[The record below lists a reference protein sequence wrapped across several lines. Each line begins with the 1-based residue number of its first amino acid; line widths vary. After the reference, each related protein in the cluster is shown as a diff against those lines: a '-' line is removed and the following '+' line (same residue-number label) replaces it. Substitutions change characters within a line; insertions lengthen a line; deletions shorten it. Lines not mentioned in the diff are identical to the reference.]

1 MSAIQLTPAET
12 YQYCPIRNVLSR
24 FGDKWS
30 LLILS
35 TIYQSK
41 DNCLRFSDLKRQMED
56 CSSKMLSQT
65 LRNLEQNR
73 LISRHQYPEIP
84 PRVEY
89 SLTPIGL
96 SLMPVIENLITWATE
111 HFQEIVS
118 AWSFQPV
125 FLLSRPTIAPTQ
137 TEAFLGWRLQGEI
150 RIIREF
156 FLWLS

>member
-1 MSAIQLTPAET
+1 MSAIQLTTAET

-118 AWSFQPV
+118 A
-125 FLLSRPTIAPTQ
+125 
-137 TEAFLGWRLQGEI
+137 
-150 RIIREF
+150 
-156 FLWLS
+156 